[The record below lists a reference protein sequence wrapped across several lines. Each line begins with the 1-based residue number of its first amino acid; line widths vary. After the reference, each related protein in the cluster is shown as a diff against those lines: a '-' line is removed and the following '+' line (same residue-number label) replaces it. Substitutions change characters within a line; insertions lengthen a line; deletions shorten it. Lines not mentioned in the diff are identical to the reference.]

1 MAIKV
6 LRTINTQ
13 STLAILCRLLKTRK
27 TACAS
32 SLESSCSPGNG
43 KDLLALICLV
53 LYKYVQNTFPMF
65 KKLNLVPYRVKQ
77 RQ

>member
-13 STLAILCRLLKTRK
+13 STLAVLFRLLKTRK
-27 TACAS
+27 NAWVI
-32 SLESSCSPGNG
+32 SLENSCSPGND

-53 LYKYVQNTFPMF
+53 LYKCVQNTFPVF
-65 KKLNLVPYRVKQ
+65 KKLHLVPYRTK
-77 RQ
+77 